1 MYLISS
7 DSFRTRVDLVLSLS
21 LKTALIYKSSMSY
34 VSPQSLSSTQDL
46 TSTNATNPR
55 SIADVAALSNL
66 SNVTFDFSAVI
77 SINDQDV
84 KDLTQYDS
92 GFQDLDAMYNNVLD
106 TPATTDGTLGAF
118 LGRYFMRPGDTTS
131 LKFENGSYTQS
142 TLQLQLIGLSW
153 ETSLGVENDISTLW
167 PRRPVQYRF
176 RLLLYSPLYRLP
188 LLPRPLC
195 PLFTHPPL

>member
-1 MYLISS
+1 MPYDQDRGTRQIAWMKDVCQSQSTLAYLSNPPLTYPLPAVDIIGGLDNISTSLAESIPMSITSRFVSLDVIQIYLFRAGNVEPMLYTARTSTALTTVIFVMYLISS

-55 SIADVAALSNL
+55 SIADVSALSDP

-92 GFQDLDAMYNNVLD
+92 GFQDLDAM
-106 TPATTDGTLGAF
+106 
-118 LGRYFMRPGDTTS
+118 
-131 LKFENGSYTQS
+131 
-142 TLQLQLIGLSW
+142 
-153 ETSLGVENDISTLW
+153 
-167 PRRPVQYRF
+167 
-176 RLLLYSPLYRLP
+176 
-188 LLPRPLC
+188 
-195 PLFTHPPL
+195 